1 MTRETEIELHKR
13 LFDGIREEDMT
24 HLPDISTYNH
34 NFYSINGRLL
44 FGLSDD
50 DNYTAWHWVKGEA
63 VRPVGGSHCT
73 DGDRIIVDE
82 AYT

>member
-1 MTRETEIELHKR
+1 MPRETEIELHKR
-13 LFDGIREEDMT
+13 IFNGVRELDMT

-44 FGLSDD
+44 FAKSDD
-50 DNYTAWHWVKGEA
+50 ENFTEWHWVKGST
-63 VRPVGGSHCT
+63 VRPVGGSYCT